1 MNDEVGLHGHQRSK
15 ADQEIKQERG
25 IMLDNAWMADNNGQR
40 YTTVIYITSFRAA
53 YGYKPFEL
61 VMYNYTGC
69 IVIAMY
75 LVRTG

>member
-1 MNDEVGLHGHQRSK
+1 
-15 ADQEIKQERG
+15 
-25 IMLDNAWMADNNGQR
+25 MADNNGQR